1 MELITL
7 KRASEISGISPKTL
21 RSVAG
26 KGKLRVKK
34 EGRDNF
40 TTRFWLHQYLMSR
53 HSSRG
58 HTKPLPPGYVVPGD
72 EQE

>member
-7 KRASEISGISPKTL
+7 KRAGEIAGISPKTL

-40 TTRFWLHQYLMSR
+40 TTRLWLHQYLMSR
-53 HSSRG
+53 STRG
-58 HTKPLPPGYVVPGD
+58 HTAPLPPGYVPPG
-72 EQE
+72 EEE

>member
-7 KRASEISGISPKTL
+7 KRAAEIADLSPGTL
-21 RSVAG
+21 RNVV
-26 KGKLRVKK
+26 KNKRLRVRK

-53 HSSRG
+53 NTVHG
-58 HTKPLPPGYVVPGD
+58 HTKPLPPGYVVPG
-72 EQE
+72 EEE